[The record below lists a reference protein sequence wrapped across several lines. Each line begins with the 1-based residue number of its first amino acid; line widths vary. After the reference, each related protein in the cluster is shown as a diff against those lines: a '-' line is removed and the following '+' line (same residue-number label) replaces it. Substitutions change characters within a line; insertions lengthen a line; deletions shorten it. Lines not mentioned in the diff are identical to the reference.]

1 MRFVIVMET
10 NDLEASTAIERL
22 LERAPKDFNGLAHAF
37 AEMSWNEP
45 SSKRPGSAVKS
56 WWWGREEL
64 REAV

>member
-10 NDLEASTAIERL
+10 DDVEASAAIERL

-45 SSKRPGSAVKS
+45 GGKNRPGSAVKS
-56 WWWGREEL
+56 WWWGREGT
-64 REAV
+64 

>member
-45 SSKRPGSAVKS
+45 GGTRPGSAVK
-56 WWWGREEL
+56 
-64 REAV
+64 